1 MELCLKRKILL
12 LTLAICIAFTV
23 VFAEI
28 SIATDH
34 DHNHDLI
41 GGDCPICRQIE
52 AANILLLALKLAS
65 LFVFF
70 TASLTI
76 HDKILSQF
84 TQYFSR
90 AISSVSLKVRFNS

>member
-28 SIATDH
+28 LIATDH

-41 GGDCPICRQIE
+41 GEDCPICRQIE
-52 AANILLLALKLAS
+52 AANNLLIALKLAS

-70 TASLTI
+70 TVFLTF
-76 HDKILSQF
+76 HDKILPQY
-84 TQYFSR
+84 TQYFSC